1 MAPCLSRA
9 RKRDWKMATQVFLME
24 KPVAKDGI
32 VFIGLPGIGLVGKIV
47 VDYLVKELKPKKI
60 ADVLSDSFPP
70 AVITK
75 GGIAELFKDHIYYL
89 NHKGK
94 AFYFVSGPV
103 IPNWDQGGTIAD
115 QYDFSRTLVA
125 AFKELKVT
133 NVCTIAGLNVGEERM
148 KITPHVIAAATDK
161 STLEEW
167 KKLGVKPSESEGTI
181 WGHAGLLLGIG
192 KLQGI
197 PGVCLMGE
205 TSARLVYGDPGASK
219 VILDLLI
226 KKYKFKLKMDKM
238 DAEAQEIEKA
248 FHKLSETMQAEEG
261 GNKKLD
267 LSYVR

>member
-1 MAPCLSRA
+1 MP
-9 RKRDWKMATQVFLME
+9 TQVFIME
-24 KPVAKDGI
+24 KPPVKDGI

-75 GGIAELFKDHIYYL
+75 HGVVEMFSDHIYFL
-89 NHKGK
+89 NYKGQ
-94 AFYFVSGPV
+94 AFYFVAGPV
-103 IPNWDQGGTIAD
+103 IPNWDQNVSNTGD

-125 AFKELKVT
+125 AFKELNIT
-133 NVCTIAGLNVGEERM
+133 TICTIAGLNIGEERM
-148 KITPHVIAAATDK
+148 KKTPHVVAAATDK
-161 STLEEW
+161 KTLEDW
-167 KKLGVKPSESEGTI
+167 KKSGANVDQPEGTI

-192 KLQGI
+192 KTQGI

-219 VILDLLI
+219 SVLELLM
-226 KKYKFKLKMDKM
+226 KKYGFKIKMDKIE
-238 DAEAQEIEKA
+238 AETKEIETA
-248 FHKLSETMQAEEG
+248 FQKLAETMQAEEA

>member
-1 MAPCLSRA
+1 MCL
-9 RKRDWKMATQVFLME
+9 MPTQVFIME
-24 KPVAKDGI
+24 KPPIKDGI

-75 GGIAELFKDHIYYL
+75 HGVVEMFSDHIYYL
-89 NHKGK
+89 NHKGQ
-94 AFYFVSGPV
+94 AFYFVAGPV
-103 IPNWDQGGTIAD
+103 IPNWDQNVSNTGD

-125 AFKELKVT
+125 AFKELNIT
-133 NVCTIAGLNVGEERM
+133 TVCTIAGLNIGEERM
-148 KITPHVIAAATDK
+148 KKTPHVVAAATDK
-161 STLEEW
+161 KTLEEW
-167 KKLGVKPSESEGTI
+167 KKSGANIDQPEGTI

-192 KLQGI
+192 KTQGI

-219 VILDLLI
+219 SVLELLI
-226 KKYKFKLKMDKM
+226 KKYGFKIKMDRIE
-238 DAEAQEIEKA
+238 AETKEIETA
-248 FHKLSETMQAEEG
+248 FQKLAETMQAEES